1 MYAELVSFPFM
12 GQNGLKAFHAE
23 ALVQAMLSFELALAE
38 SEESLGLLP
47 SGTHKALDDHLAT
60 HAFDMA
66 GLAGGVGEGGNVAI
80 PFVAQAKAA
89 LPEALKKSFHK
100 GATSQ
105 DVLDSALML
114 LMQDRLAELC
124 AQMDAVREAL
134 MRLIERYR
142 DTPMIGRSLLQQALP
157 TTFGLRAAQWALNFD
172 QAARRL
178 ATLRR
183 ERLPVQF
190 GGAVGTHAGLQDAE
204 GNNLGLSVMAQ
215 LAERLGLQAPLLPWH
230 TNRQPIHALASAFD
244 ALAGAGEKIAT
255 DIALLAQN
263 EVAEVNEPA
272 APGMGVSSSM
282 PHKRNPVRCALIR
295 TAARQ
300 THGHL
305 SVIANA
311 QAQPLERALGEWH
324 AEWAPLVEMALLS
337 EGMLTQLTTLLQ
349 GLEVFPD
356 AMREQL
362 SQAKAGGDLD
372 IGSSPMQADRVMD
385 YLKGSDY
392 Q

>member
-1 MYAELVSFPFM
+1 MYAELVNYPFM
-12 GQNGLKAFHAE
+12 GQSGLKAFQAE
-23 ALVQAMLSFELALAE
+23 DLVRAMLTFELALAE
-38 SEESLGLLP
+38 TEESLGLLP
-47 SGTHKALDDHLAT
+47 SGSYPALRNHLDA
-60 HAFDMA
+60 HVFDVA
-66 GLAGGVGEGGNVAI
+66 GLAEGVGQGGNVAI
-80 PFVAQAKAA
+80 PFVAQAKSA
-89 LPEALKKSFHK
+89 LPEALRGAFHK

-114 LMQDRLAELC
+114 LLQERLDGLC
-124 AQMDAVREAL
+124 RQMTAVREAL
-134 MRLIERYR
+134 MPLIERHR

-172 QAARRL
+172 QAAQRL
-178 ATLRR
+178 ATLCR

-204 GNNLGLSVMAQ
+204 GNNLGLRVMAQ

-230 TNRQPIHALASAFD
+230 TNRQPIHVLASAFD
-244 ALAGAGEKIAT
+244 ALVGAGEKIAT

-295 TAARQ
+295 TAARRS
-300 THGHL
+300 HGHL

-324 AEWAPLVEMALLS
+324 AEWTPLVEMALLS
-337 EGMLTQLTTLLQ
+337 EGALAQLTVLLE

-356 AMREQL
+356 TMRQQL
-362 SQAKAGGDLD
+362 AQAKADSEVD
-372 IGSSPMQADRVMD
+372 IGSSHEQVDRVLAH
-385 YLKGSDY
+385 LKTSFY